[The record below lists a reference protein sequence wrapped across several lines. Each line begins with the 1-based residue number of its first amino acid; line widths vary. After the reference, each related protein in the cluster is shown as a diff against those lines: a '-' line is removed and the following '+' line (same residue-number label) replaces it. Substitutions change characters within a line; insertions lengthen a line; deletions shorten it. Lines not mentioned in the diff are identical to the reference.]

1 MLADCEPPKEGK
13 MKQYKRGVQYANIGI
28 ADVTV
33 GHNDGF
39 VEQSTQNS
47 AANAAQATNDPIVQN
62 AFVGHN
68 DQSTQSNHIATQSS
82 GAPTLTA
89 RPLECSVSLYG
100 LLKLN
105 HTTNQTLT
113 ANANQYLMCRVD
125 IASQSAY
132 KTVTRAVVKLR
143 QSYCS
148 GSVFPVLPSS
158 ANHNILQNYEELNGL
173 DTVVEDGVTYK
184 LFDIGSYLKDNTSKT
199 LYFAIDAVNNS
210 TFTATSASLE
220 IQYVE
225 EDDLAVNGAELNYS
239 VGAKG
244 SYSVNVRNG
253 KLLYSH
259 ALHSAPGNLLP
270 LSLSLNY
277 NVGDIALANKGW
289 SFGYEQVLRQ
299 SGANYIYRDGAGRN
313 HRFTPSHNDATVYND
328 VTSRTGLILY
338 PVDDEWEISDG
349 KTTTLRFNN
358 SKRLRL
364 ITVAKGSTPQTTTIT
379 YNSDGKIAS
388 VVDGM
393 GTTYDFDRTVNG
405 QVTIKR
411 GTTALVTVTYDA
423 SGNPTKIANCL
434 DSADYTD
441 FTYDSATKLLAT
453 ITDNASR
460 NKAVL
465 GYNNIGNVLSACNY
479 VVSGGKANATECY
492 HLCYKFLH
500 TYVKFCRNTDLES
513 KAYKS
518 YDYQFAEDGEL
529 LSAAEEKASDNLS
542 GVRFRTKDDYSRYTS
557 AVASA
562 PLAVF
567 KTDDNKELSLNN
579 GATGKSANITSA
591 TVAVDTTNVPNEYFV
606 FSALASITGGGS
618 ATNATQKIQA
628 RLTDGV
634 DGNVILAKLD
644 FDPSQRTKQVQATTV
659 CLNRG
664 IHNLAVKLLISGTT
678 ASITLK
684 DVRLTVANGG
694 AQTEVSNI
702 NTRMQNFSEHSSAGV
717 KVWYKAAPVNL
728 IAEHSK
734 IELLSEVKFTV
745 KDFNLTKL
753 SYIKNPQNFNVWYND
768 GADLLYG
775 VSALSVAPYVGS
787 GDASN
792 ISVIKYGTVTESIG
806 TKTFTY
812 MLPTDTAGEYKVV
825 TAIDDGTTAKT
836 TEQMFNSYCL
846 PTSTTDYN
854 GITQS
859 TSYDQYGNV
868 VTEKTS
874 ATPSATMNITKDYG
888 YSAGGKLLTSEKTYR
903 GTTTYTTSHAYDE
916 HNYPAK
922 DTFPNGKYVTYNL
935 NNSKEKILSMTSFN
949 GGSSPKNIFTYN
961 GDLVTNLAHGETTY
975 DFVYDERNNISTT
988 FVLNCY
994 FSHDKHITYNEDG
1007 SCKSKTM
1014 YGNDQV
1020 TTKYYDKYDRLV
1032 KVTETV
1038 GGKENVILAYI
1049 YSDEEVANSVTDPFD
1064 PSLKVSESSPLRVEI
1079 SDGVRTTYTYDNSG
1093 QLVKTTNSSVTVENT
1108 EMDDFNRVKQHKVSV
1123 EGAALATTTY
1133 TYENNVDQTLKR
1145 EITQSGSGS
1154 MFNTSYERDT
1164 LQRPSKTTVVYGVSG
1179 YETDYYYAPRQ
1190 KKIQSSS
1197 SGGFGQV
1204 GFGDEEIVNIGT
1216 TSLVNEIAYYK
1227 LATNG
1232 TRTLDKTER
1241 VTYDANGN
1249 ITQYGDVTYKYDL
1262 CGRLVREDNPT
1273 IDKTIVWTYNDG
1285 SNITQRKEYAYTTSD
1300 TLGVPTRIF
1309 ALDYDGGWGDQVTA
1323 IEKQPVEYDYAGNP
1337 TNYRGMKLNWTR
1349 GRLLL
1354 CVEKSS
1360 GDYASLYDGNGIR
1373 KAQEIWLSNGKFW
1386 QYAYHYADGHL
1397 VAETRKLGVNVKHK
1411 IRYFYNQQ
1419 GVIGMEY
1426 DDTHYLYRK
1435 NLFGDITAIYE
1446 RDTCV
1451 AKYAYDAYGVCKVLN
1466 PDGTENTDEDFIGN
1480 VNPIRYR
1487 GYYYDVGTGFYY
1499 LQTRYYDPQT
1509 GRFINMDG
1517 LEYLDPETVGGLNL
1531 YAYCNC
1537 NPVMYVDPTGT
1548 IATLTLISII
1558 VVALFAIAGT
1568 AIGVTKVCN
1577 DIKQE
1582 SADDKNL
1589 TEEELKQKR
1598 TERIWR
1604 IIGGGI
1610 VGLFAGAATGGFIV
1624 ALGGILIKVGLI
1636 KVTSAYMAQ
1645 KLTMRAV
1652 AIGLLAVD
1660 AFAAV
1665 IGPLVGITMECIGI
1679 GSVDDAPEQSGVT
1692 RSKFPKTK

>member
-1 MLADCEPPKEGK
+1 
-13 MKQYKRGVQYANIGI
+13 MKQNKRGVQYANIGI

-39 VEQSTQNS
+39 VANATQNS
-47 AANAAQATNDPIVQN
+47 TADAAQATNDPIVQN

-68 DQSTQSNHIATQSS
+68 DQSMQNNNIATPSS
-82 GAPTLTA
+82 GAPTPTA

-100 LLKLN
+100 LLKFN

-113 ANANQYLMCRVD
+113 ANAKQYLMCRVD
-125 IASQSAY
+125 IASHSAY

-173 DTVVEDGVTYK
+173 DTVVENGVTYK

-225 EDDLAVNGAELNYS
+225 DDDIAVNGAELNYS

-270 LSLSLNY
+270 LNLSLNY
-277 NVGDIALANKGW
+277 NIGDIAIDNGW

-313 HRFTPSHNDATVYND
+313 HRFVQSHNVGTVYND

-338 PVDDEWEISDG
+338 PIDDEWEISDG

-405 QVTIKR
+405 QVTVKR

-423 SGNPTKIANCL
+423 GGKPTKITNCL
-434 DSADYTD
+434 DSSDYTE
-441 FTYDSATKLLAT
+441 FTYSDKRLTTVK
-453 ITDNASR
+453 DNASR
-460 NKAVL
+460 NKAVIS
-465 GYNNIGNVLSACNY
+465 YNSIGNVLSACNY

-492 HLCYKFLH
+492 HLCYKYLH

-529 LSAAEEKASDNLS
+529 LSAAEQKSSDNLS

-567 KTDDNKELSLNN
+567 KTENDAVLSVTKDTTS
-579 GATGKSANITSA
+579 GTSSATSA
-591 TVAVDTTNVPNEYFV
+591 TQTVDTTDNTNEQYV
-606 FSALASITGGGS
+606 FSAMLNISDGS
-618 ATNATQKIQA
+618 SANSATQKIRAQ
-628 RLTDGV
+628 LF
-634 DGNVILAKLD
+634 DGNTAVAELQ
-644 FDPSQRTKQVQATTV
+644 FDPTQRAKQVQATNVRLSKGSHDLSVRLEVKGIAAKVT
-659 CLNRG
+659 LN
-664 IHNLAVKLLISGTT
+664 
-678 ASITLK
+678 
-684 DVRLTVANGG
+684 DVRLTASNNAVE
-694 AQTEVSNI
+694 TEVTNL
-702 NTRMQNFSEHSSAGV
+702 NTSLQNFSEHSSAGV

-753 SYIKNPQNFNVWYND
+753 SYIKNPQKFNVWYND

-775 VSALSVAPYVGS
+775 ASALSVRSSDLS
-787 GDASN
+787 GTSLT
-792 ISVIKYGTVTESIG
+792 ISSLSYGTVTESIG

-825 TAIDDGTTAKT
+825 TAIDDGTTAKV

-854 GITQS
+854 GVTQS
-859 TSYDQYGNV
+859 TTYDQYGNV

-935 NNSKEKILSMTSFN
+935 NNSKEKILSLTSFN
-949 GGSSPKNIFTYN
+949 GGSSPKNIFTYD
-961 GDLVTNLAHGETTY
+961 GDLVTNLAHDETIY
-975 DFVYDERNNISTT
+975 DFIYDGRNNISTT
-988 FVLNCY
+988 LIYNCY
-994 FSHDKHITYNEDG
+994 FSHDKNITYNEDG
-1007 SCKSKTM
+1007 SCKSKTT

-1032 KVTETV
+1032 KITETV
-1038 GGKENVILAYI
+1038 GSRENVILAYL
-1049 YSDEEVANSVTDPFD
+1049 YSDEEVATNVTDPFD
-1064 PSLKVSESSPLRVEI
+1064 TSLKVSESSQLRVVI

-1123 EGAALATTTY
+1123 DGAALATTTY

-1145 EITQSGSGS
+1145 EITQSGGGS
-1154 MFNTSYERDT
+1154 MFNTSFERDT
-1164 LQRPSKTTVVYGVSG
+1164 LQRPSATKVVYGNNG
-1179 YETDYYYAPRQ
+1179 YEMDYNYMPRQ
-1190 KKIQSSS
+1190 QKTNN
-1197 SGGFGQV
+1197 V
-1204 GFGDEEIVNIGT
+1204 TTTTGT
-1216 TSLVNEIAYYK
+1216 TTFVNKVSTYK
-1227 LATNG
+1227 LSG
-1232 TRTLDKTER
+1232 STRTLESEEDIE
-1241 VTYDANGN
+1241 YDSLGN
-1249 ITQYGDVTYKYDL
+1249 ITKYGNVTYKYDL

-1285 SNITQRKEYAYTTSD
+1285 SNITQRKEYAYTTSA
-1300 TLGVPTRIF
+1300 TLDVPTKIF
-1309 ALDYDGGWGDQVTA
+1309 ALDYDGGWRDQVTA

-1337 TNYRGMKLNWTR
+1337 TSYRGMKLNWTR

-1386 QYAYHYADGHL
+1386 QHAYHYADGHL
-1397 VAETRKLGVNVKHK
+1397 VAETRRLGAEVKHK
-1411 IRYFYNQQ
+1411 IHYFYNQQ

-1426 DDTHYLYRK
+1426 DGTHYLYRK
-1435 NLFGDITAIYE
+1435 NLFGDITAIYD

-1451 AKYAYDAYGVCKVLN
+1451 AKYAYDAYGVCKVMN
-1466 PDGTENTDEDFIGN
+1466 PDGTENTDDDFIGN

-1499 LQTRYYDPQT
+1499 LQTRYYDPQI
-1509 GRFINMDG
+1509 GRFLNMDG

-1537 NPVMYVDPTGT
+1537 NPVMYVDPEGT
-1548 IATLTLISII
+1548 AFWIFLFIAVTAIIGAGIAAAKAVDEGKEGWELVKDIAIGASIGVAAGGGAICLFSSVFGIAAGIKAVLDGLTA
-1558 VVALFAIAGT
+1558 VQMFAIGALSF
-1568 AIGVTKVCN
+1568 
-1577 DIKQE
+1577 DF
-1582 SADDKNL
+1582 
-1589 TEEELKQKR
+1589 
-1598 TERIWR
+1598 
-1604 IIGGGI
+1604 
-1610 VGLFAGAATGGFIV
+1610 FAFIV
-1624 ALGGILIKVGLI
+1624 APLLNLEVEGIELETPSNNWTSPNPQPTFQGGKGGKRKNNNVYPQY
-1636 KVTSAYMAQ
+1636 K
-1645 KLTMRAV
+1645 
-1652 AIGLLAVD
+1652 
-1660 AFAAV
+1660 
-1665 IGPLVGITMECIGI
+1665 
-1679 GSVDDAPEQSGVT
+1679 
-1692 RSKFPKTK
+1692 

>member
-1 MLADCEPPKEGK
+1 M
-13 MKQYKRGVQYANIGI
+13 
-28 ADVTV
+28 
-33 GHNDGF
+33 
-39 VEQSTQNS
+39 
-47 AANAAQATNDPIVQN
+47 
-62 AFVGHN
+62 
-68 DQSTQSNHIATQSS
+68 
-82 GAPTLTA
+82 
-89 RPLECSVSLYG
+89 
-100 LLKLN
+100 
-105 HTTNQTLT
+105 
-113 ANANQYLMCRVD
+113 
-125 IASQSAY
+125 
-132 KTVTRAVVKLR
+132 
-143 QSYCS
+143 
-148 GSVFPVLPSS
+148 
-158 ANHNILQNYEELNGL
+158 
-173 DTVVEDGVTYK
+173 
-184 LFDIGSYLKDNTSKT
+184 
-199 LYFAIDAVNNS
+199 
-210 TFTATSASLE
+210 
-220 IQYVE
+220 
-225 EDDLAVNGAELNYS
+225 
-239 VGAKG
+239 
-244 SYSVNVRNG
+244 
-253 KLLYSH
+253 
-259 ALHSAPGNLLP
+259 
-270 LSLSLNY
+270 
-277 NVGDIALANKGW
+277 
-289 SFGYEQVLRQ
+289 
-299 SGANYIYRDGAGRN
+299 
-313 HRFTPSHNDATVYND
+313 
-328 VTSRTGLILY
+328 
-338 PVDDEWEISDG
+338 
-349 KTTTLRFNN
+349 
-358 SKRLRL
+358 
-364 ITVAKGSTPQTTTIT
+364 
-379 YNSDGKIAS
+379 
-388 VVDGM
+388 
-393 GTTYDFDRTVNG
+393 
-405 QVTIKR
+405 
-411 GTTALVTVTYDA
+411 
-423 SGNPTKIANCL
+423 
-434 DSADYTD
+434 
-441 FTYDSATKLLAT
+441 
-453 ITDNASR
+453 
-460 NKAVL
+460 
-465 GYNNIGNVLSACNY
+465 
-479 VVSGGKANATECY
+479 
-492 HLCYKFLH
+492 
-500 TYVKFCRNTDLES
+500 
-513 KAYKS
+513 
-518 YDYQFAEDGEL
+518 
-529 LSAAEEKASDNLS
+529 
-542 GVRFRTKDDYSRYTS
+542 
-557 AVASA
+557 
-562 PLAVF
+562 
-567 KTDDNKELSLNN
+567 
-579 GATGKSANITSA
+579 
-591 TVAVDTTNVPNEYFV
+591 PNEYFV
-606 FSALASITGGGS
+606 FSALASITSGGS

-684 DVRLTVANGG
+684 DVRLTVASGG
-694 AQTEVSNI
+694 AQTEVSTL

-775 VSALSVAPYVGS
+775 VSDLSVAPYVGS
-787 GDASN
+787 GGASN
-792 ISVIKYGTVTESIG
+792 ISVIRYGTVTESIG

-812 MLPTDTAGEYKVV
+812 MLPGDTDGEYKVV

-836 TEQMFNSYCL
+836 TEQMFNGYCL

-854 GITQS
+854 GVTQS
-859 TSYDQYGNV
+859 TTYDQYGNV

-874 ATPSATMNITKDYG
+874 ASPSATMNITTDYG

-903 GTTTYTTSHAYDE
+903 GTNTYTTSHAYDE

-935 NNSKEKILSMTSFN
+935 NNSKEKILSLTSFN
-949 GGSSPKNIFTYN
+949 GGSSPKNIFTYD
-961 GDLVTNLAHGETTY
+961 GDFVTNLAHGETTY
-975 DFVYDERNNISTT
+975 DFVYNERNNISTT
-988 FVLNCY
+988 FILNCY
-994 FSHDKHITYNEDG
+994 FSHDKNITYNEDG
-1007 SCKSKTM
+1007 SCMSKTT

-1020 TTKYYDKYDRLV
+1020 TSKYYDKYDRLV
-1032 KVTETV
+1032 KITETV
-1038 GGKENVILAYI
+1038 GGRENVLLAYI
-1049 YSDEEVANSVTDPFD
+1049 YSDEEVETNVSDPFD
-1064 PSLKVSESSPLRVEI
+1064 TSLKVSESSPLRVEI
-1079 SDGVRTTYTYDNSG
+1079 SDGVRTTYTYDNCG
-1093 QLVKTTNSSVTVENT
+1093 QVVKTTNSSVTVENT

-1133 TYENNVDQTLKR
+1133 TYENNADQTLKR
-1145 EITQSGSGS
+1145 EITQSGGGS

-1164 LQRPSKTTVVYGVSG
+1164 LQRPSKTTVVYGVNG

-1241 VTYDANGN
+1241 ITYDANGN

-1285 SNITQRKEYAYTTSD
+1285 SNIAQRKEYAYTTSA
-1300 TLGVPTRIF
+1300 TLGVPTKIF

-1360 GDYASLYDGNGIR
+1360 GDYASIYDGNGIR
-1373 KAQEIWLSNGKFW
+1373 KTQEIWLSNGKFW
-1386 QYAYHYADGHL
+1386 QYAYHYADGRI
-1397 VAETRKLGVNVKHK
+1397 VAETRRLGVNVKHK

-1451 AKYAYDAYGVCKVLN
+1451 AKYAYDAYGVCKVMN

-1509 GRFINMDG
+1509 GRFLNMDG

-1568 AIGVTKVCN
+1568 AIGATKVSN

-1598 TERIWR
+1598 SERIWR

-1624 ALGGILIKVGLI
+1624 ALGGILIKIGLI
-1636 KVTSAYMAQ
+1636 KVASAYVAK
-1645 KLTMRAV
+1645 KLTMRAI

-1665 IGPLVGITMECIGI
+1665 IGPLIGITMECIGI

>member
-1 MLADCEPPKEGK
+1 M
-13 MKQYKRGVQYANIGI
+13 
-28 ADVTV
+28 
-33 GHNDGF
+33 
-39 VEQSTQNS
+39 
-47 AANAAQATNDPIVQN
+47 
-62 AFVGHN
+62 
-68 DQSTQSNHIATQSS
+68 
-82 GAPTLTA
+82 
-89 RPLECSVSLYG
+89 
-100 LLKLN
+100 
-105 HTTNQTLT
+105 
-113 ANANQYLMCRVD
+113 
-125 IASQSAY
+125 
-132 KTVTRAVVKLR
+132 
-143 QSYCS
+143 
-148 GSVFPVLPSS
+148 
-158 ANHNILQNYEELNGL
+158 
-173 DTVVEDGVTYK
+173 
-184 LFDIGSYLKDNTSKT
+184 
-199 LYFAIDAVNNS
+199 
-210 TFTATSASLE
+210 
-220 IQYVE
+220 
-225 EDDLAVNGAELNYS
+225 
-239 VGAKG
+239 
-244 SYSVNVRNG
+244 
-253 KLLYSH
+253 
-259 ALHSAPGNLLP
+259 
-270 LSLSLNY
+270 
-277 NVGDIALANKGW
+277 
-289 SFGYEQVLRQ
+289 
-299 SGANYIYRDGAGRN
+299 
-313 HRFTPSHNDATVYND
+313 
-328 VTSRTGLILY
+328 
-338 PVDDEWEISDG
+338 
-349 KTTTLRFNN
+349 
-358 SKRLRL
+358 
-364 ITVAKGSTPQTTTIT
+364 
-379 YNSDGKIAS
+379 
-388 VVDGM
+388 
-393 GTTYDFDRTVNG
+393 
-405 QVTIKR
+405 
-411 GTTALVTVTYDA
+411 
-423 SGNPTKIANCL
+423 
-434 DSADYTD
+434 
-441 FTYDSATKLLAT
+441 
-453 ITDNASR
+453 
-460 NKAVL
+460 
-465 GYNNIGNVLSACNY
+465 
-479 VVSGGKANATECY
+479 
-492 HLCYKFLH
+492 
-500 TYVKFCRNTDLES
+500 
-513 KAYKS
+513 
-518 YDYQFAEDGEL
+518 
-529 LSAAEEKASDNLS
+529 SAAEDRGGNNLS
-542 GVRFRTKDDYSRYTS
+542 GVRFRTKDDYSHYAS
-557 AVASA
+557 AVAIK
-562 PLAVF
+562 PIAVF
-567 KTDDNKELSLNN
+567 KTADNQELSLSTSTY
-579 GATGKSANITSA
+579 ASA
-591 TVAVDTTNVPNEYFV
+591 TAASTSVAVDTTTMPNEYYV
-606 FSALASITGGGS
+606 FSAMAVINRSS
-618 ATNATQKIQA
+618 WPADNTQTIQA
-628 RLTDGV
+628 RLIE
-634 DGNVILAKLD
+634 GNTVLATLD
-644 FDPSQRTKQVQATTV
+644 FDSTIRDKQVRAV
-659 CLNRG
+659 CVRLNKG
-664 IHNLAVKLLISGTT
+664 NHNLTAKLVISGLS
-678 ASITLK
+678 ASVGLSE
-684 DVRLTVANGG
+684 VRLTASNSA

-702 NTRMQNFSEHSSAGV
+702 NTRMQNFSEHSSAGA

-753 SYIKNPQNFNVWYND
+753 SYLKNPQNFNVWYND

-775 VSALSVAPYVGS
+775 VSDLSVAPHVGS
-787 GDASN
+787 GGASS
-792 ISVIKYGTVTESIG
+792 ISVIRYGTVTEGIG

-825 TAIDDGTTAKT
+825 TAIDDGTTAKV
-836 TEQMFNSYCL
+836 TEQMFNGYCL

-854 GITQS
+854 GVTQS
-859 TSYDQYGNV
+859 TTYDQYGNV

-922 DTFPNGKYVTYNL
+922 DTFPNGKYVTFDL

-994 FSHDKHITYNEDG
+994 FSHDKKITYNDDG
-1007 SCKSKTM
+1007 SCMSKTT

-1020 TTKYYDKYDRLV
+1020 TSKYYDKYDRLV
-1032 KVTETV
+1032 KITETV
-1038 GGKENVILAYI
+1038 GSRENVILAYI
-1049 YSDEEVANSVTDPFD
+1049 YSDEEVATNVTDPFD
-1064 PSLKVSESSPLRVEI
+1064 TSLKVSESSLLRAVI

-1145 EITQSGSGS
+1145 EITQSGGGS

-1190 KKIQSSS
+1190 KKIQGSS
-1197 SGGFGQV
+1197 SGELGQV

-1241 VTYDANGN
+1241 ITYDANGN
-1249 ITQYGDVTYKYDL
+1249 ITQYGNVTYKYDL

-1285 SNITQRKEYAYTTSD
+1285 SNITQRKEYAYTTSA
-1300 TLGVPTRIF
+1300 TLDVPTKIF
-1309 ALDYDGGWGDQVTA
+1309 ALDYDGGWRDQVTA

-1337 TNYRGMKLNWTR
+1337 TSYRGMKLNWTR

-1373 KAQEIWLSNGKFW
+1373 KTQEIWLSNGKFW
-1386 QYAYHYADGHL
+1386 QHAYHYADGHL
-1397 VAETRKLGVNVKHK
+1397 VAETRRLGAEVKHK
-1411 IRYFYNQQ
+1411 IHYFYNQQ

-1451 AKYAYDAYGVCKVLN
+1451 AKYAYDAYGVCKVMN
-1466 PDGTENTDEDFIGN
+1466 PDGTENTDDDFIGN

-1558 VVALFAIAGT
+1558 VVVLFAIAGT

-1636 KVTSAYMAQ
+1636 KVTAAYVAQ
-1645 KLTMRAV
+1645 KLTMRAI

>member
-1 MLADCEPPKEGK
+1 

-68 DQSTQSNHIATQSS
+68 DQSTPNAPQPLAKTDEQNGIAVQALPGLA
-82 GAPTLTA
+82 GANCPINCIA
-89 RPLECSVSLYG
+89 SLYG
-100 LLKLN
+100 VRKSD
-105 HTTNQTLT
+105 HATNQMLT
-113 ANANQYLMCRVD
+113 ASSSNYLMCKIDVTPRSV
-125 IASQSAY
+125 Y
-132 KTVTRAVVKLR
+132 KTITRAYVRIKQKSCNGTQFCVMPAA
-143 QSYCS
+143 S
-148 GSVFPVLPSS
+148 
-158 ANHNILQNYEELNGL
+158 NNIMLMEADPTNNL
-173 DTVVEDGVTYK
+173 DTLTQGDITYK
-184 LFDIGSYLKDNTSKT
+184 VFDIGHFLQDNKAQT
-199 LYFAIDAVNNS
+199 LFFAIAGLDGS
-210 TFTATSASLE
+210 SFTATSATAISVQV
-220 IQYVE
+220 QYAE

-253 KLLYSH
+253 KVLYSH

-289 SFGYEQVLRQ
+289 SFGYEQSLRQ

-313 HRFTPSHNDATVYND
+313 HRFAPSHNDTTVYND

-349 KTTTLRFNN
+349 KTTTLRFDDNM
-358 SKRLRL
+358 RLRL
-364 ITVAKGSTPQTTTIT
+364 ISVAKGSTPQTTTIT
-379 YNSDGKIAS
+379 YNANGQIAS

-405 QVTIKR
+405 QVTVKR
-411 GTTALVTVTYDA
+411 GTTALVTVSYD
-423 SGNPTKIANCL
+423 SDGNPTKIANCL

-453 ITDNASR
+453 VTDNASR

-492 HLCYKFLH
+492 HLCYKYLH

-513 KAYKS
+513 KAYKT

-567 KTDDNKELSLNN
+567 KTESDTVLSVTKDTTS
-579 GATGKSANITSA
+579 GTSSATSA
-591 TVAVDTTNVPNEYFV
+591 TQTVDTTDNTNEQYV
-606 FSALASITGGGS
+606 FSAMLNISDGS
-618 ATNATQKIQA
+618 SANSATQKIRAQ
-628 RLTDGV
+628 LF
-634 DGNVILAKLD
+634 DGNTAVAELQ
-644 FDPSQRTKQVQATTV
+644 FDPTQRAKQVQATNVRLSKGSHDLSVRLEVKGIAAKVT
-659 CLNRG
+659 LN
-664 IHNLAVKLLISGTT
+664 
-678 ASITLK
+678 
-684 DVRLTVANGG
+684 DVRLTASNNAVE
-694 AQTEVSNI
+694 TEVTNL
-702 NTRMQNFSEHSSAGV
+702 NTSLQNFSEHSSAGA

-753 SYIKNPQNFNVWYND
+753 SYIKNPQKFNVWYND

-775 VSALSVAPYVGS
+775 VSALSVRSSDLS
-787 GDASN
+787 GTSLT
-792 ISVIKYGTVTESIG
+792 ISSLNYGTVTESIG

-812 MLPTDTAGEYKVV
+812 MLPTDTDGEYKVV
-825 TAIDDGTTAKT
+825 TAIDDGTTAKV
-836 TEQMFNSYCL
+836 TEQMFNAYCL

-854 GITQS
+854 GVTQS
-859 TSYDQYGNV
+859 TAYDQYGNV

-874 ATPSATMNITKDYG
+874 ASPSATMNITKDYG

-903 GTTTYTTSHAYDE
+903 GTATYTTSHAYDE
-916 HNYPAK
+916 HSYPAK
-922 DTFPNGKYVTYNL
+922 DTFPNGKYVTYDL

-949 GGSSPKNIFTYN
+949 GGSSPKNIFTYD
-961 GDLVTNLAHGETTY
+961 GDLVTHLAHNETIYNFSY
-975 DFVYDERNNISTT
+975 DGRNNVSSTIIY
-988 FVLNCY
+988 NSQ
-994 FSHDKHITYNEDG
+994 FSHDKNITYNEDG
-1007 SCKSKTM
+1007 SCISKTT
-1014 YGNDQV
+1014 YGNGQIV
-1020 TTKYYDKYDRLV
+1020 TKYYDKYDRLV
-1032 KVTETV
+1032 KITETV
-1038 GGKENVILAYI
+1038 GGKENVLLAYI
-1049 YSDEEVANSVTDPFD
+1049 YSDEEVASNVTAPFD
-1064 PSLKVSESSPLRVEI
+1064 TSLKVSESSQLRAVI

-1108 EMDDFNRVKQHKVSV
+1108 EKDDFNRVKQHKVSV

-1133 TYENNVDQTLKR
+1133 TYENNADQTLKR
-1145 EITQSGSGS
+1145 EITQSGGGS

-1190 KKIQSSS
+1190 KKIQGSS

-1232 TRTLDKTER
+1232 TRTLDSIDR

-1249 ITQYGDVTYKYDL
+1249 ITQYGNVTYKYDL

-1285 SNITQRKEYAYTTSD
+1285 SNITQRKEYAYTTSA
-1300 TLGVPTRIF
+1300 TLDVPTKIF

-1323 IEKQPVEYDYAGNP
+1323 IEKQPVDYDYAGNP

-1373 KAQEIWLSNGKFW
+1373 KTQEIWLSNGKFW

-1397 VAETRKLGVNVKHK
+1397 VAETRRLGVNVKHK

-1419 GVIGMEY
+1419 GIIGMEY

-1451 AKYAYDAYGVCKVLN
+1451 AKYAYDAYGVCKVMN

-1480 VNPIRYR
+1480 INPIRYR

-1509 GRFINMDG
+1509 GRFLNMDG

-1537 NPVMYVDPTGT
+1537 NPVMFVDPTGT

-1568 AIGVTKVCN
+1568 AIGAAKVSN

-1598 TERIWR
+1598 SERIWR

-1624 ALGGILIKVGLI
+1624 ALGGILIKIGLI
-1636 KVTSAYMAQ
+1636 KVASAYVAK
-1645 KLTMRAV
+1645 KLTMRAI

-1665 IGPLVGITMECIGI
+1665 IGPLIGITMECIGI